1 MSDCGE
7 PGWLAHEIVGDSETT
22 QSLRRSLAQIAPF
35 DTNVL
40 ISGETGV
47 GKGLAAR
54 ALHRLSPRRRDPFVH
69 ADCASLSSSLISS
82 ELFGHERGA
91 FTGAIMRHAGRFER
105 AARGTLFLDEI
116 GELPLDLQ
124 GKLLR
129 VLQDREFERVG
140 GSESLPMT
148 ARVIAATSRDL
159 HAETRAGRFRLDL
172 FFRLCVIQIQ
182 IQPLR
187 NRRVDVASLARLGLE
202 RIEGRLSLPR
212 SRLSAEQIDRL
223 ARCDWYG
230 NARELFNLLERLA
243 IRCRGR
249 SIQTAD
255 IDAAMA
261 GTQIVPCER
270 AAIVVCDSD
279 AVSEPREHIAR
290 MLEATNGNVA
300 LAARRLGMARS
311 TLRRRIAHHG
321 MAARRS
327 SSQTECADAFGES
340 AEDEAQRDH
349 REYASVEPYE
359 GLLAD
364 VAQ

>member
-1 MSDCGE
+1 
-7 PGWLAHEIVGDSETT
+7 
-22 QSLRRSLAQIAPF
+22 
-35 DTNVL
+35 
-40 ISGETGV
+40 
-47 GKGLAAR
+47 
-54 ALHRLSPRRRDPFVH
+54 
-69 ADCASLSSSLISS
+69 
-82 ELFGHERGA
+82 
-91 FTGAIMRHAGRFER
+91 
-105 AARGTLFLDEI
+105 
-116 GELPLDLQ
+116 
-124 GKLLR
+124 
-129 VLQDREFERVG
+129 
-140 GSESLPMT
+140 
-148 ARVIAATSRDL
+148 
-159 HAETRAGRFRLDL
+159 L

-187 NRRVDVASLARLGLE
+187 NRREDVASLARRGLE

-223 ARCDWYG
+223 ACCDWYG

-249 SIQTAD
+249 SIQAAD

-261 GTQIVPCER
+261 GTQIGPCEP
-270 AAIVVCDSD
+270 AAIAVCDSD
-279 AVSEPREHIAR
+279 VVSDTREHITR

-321 MAARRS
+321 MTARRN

-340 AEDEAQRDH
+340 VEDEAQRDH